1 MPSGLIKF
9 SNKNADYNSGVFS
22 VKSLNFMK
30 FEFVKKRIASLSVL
44 NCIRRSDSG
53 VAVLEFAIVLVA
65 MLIITGGSL
74 SYGLLFFEE
83 QTIIEAIRVGT
94 RSAATAPVGTAPD
107 IVAQRI
113 QDSIF
118 TFMTNSGIDS
128 SSYGVKISP
137 IQVPLE
143 GGTNQSGVTVILIHR
158 SNMRETFGQIGIS
171 TVCFSGTTLLEGSNT
186 ATAYAD
192 TGMEGC

>member
-1 MPSGLIKF
+1 MDIK
-9 SNKNADYNSGVFS
+9 AVT
-22 VKSLNFMK
+22 
-30 FEFVKKRIASLSVL
+30 KRRACHSFTS
-44 NCIRRSDSG
+44 CFGCSESG

-65 MLIITGGSL
+65 MVIITGGSL

-94 RSAATAPVGTAPD
+94 RSAATAPVGTEPD
-107 IVAQRI
+107 VVAQRI
-113 QDSIF
+113 QDSIL
-118 TFMTNSGIDS
+118 TFIANSGIDS
-128 SSYGVKISP
+128 SSYGVKITP
-137 IQVPLE
+137 IQLPLD
-143 GGTNQSGVTVILIHR
+143 GGTNQSGVKISLIHR

-192 TGMEGC
+192 IGTEGC